1 MTTDTSGQRTK
12 DPRLAAIMTLLVD
25 MIAPLGLYYGL
36 RVFDVNQ
43 WLALVLGG
51 VLPVV
56 RPGYG
61 LIRERRLEVLS
72 ACTLT
77 VVVCGTAIALLT
89 GDVRLLLARESYLT
103 GLLGCW
109 ILGTLR
115 FAARPFVFTVTTK
128 MLPAATPILATGLGT
143 LPAFRRVMRLMT
155 VMWSAAFLVDAVARV
170 VMAYTLPI
178 DIVPVA
184 SVVLLAVMLTAVVE
198 GSKAYGR
205 RMRRQHGN

>member
-36 RVFDVNQ
+36 RLFGVNQ
-43 WLALVLGG
+43 WLALVVGG

-56 RPGYG
+56 RLGYT
-61 LIRERRLEVLS
+61 LIRDRRLEVLS
-72 ACTLT
+72 ACTLS

-89 GDVRLLLARESYLT
+89 GDPRLLLARESYLT

-109 ILGTLR
+109 ILGTLWSR
-115 FAARPFVFTVTTK
+115 RPFIFTVTTK
-128 MLPAATPILATGLGT
+128 MLPAAVARSWQQDWVRS
-143 LPAFRRVMRLMT
+143 PAFRRVMRLMT